1 MYRILAVDDSNIIS
15 SLVKLSLDTVKDFTV
30 DVAESSDQALVLIQQ
45 THYDLMIIDYMMPQ
59 INGIELVENVRAM
72 ASHQQTPIFILSAN
86 VDQESKDRAKALKV
100 SGWISKPFQPQTL
113 IKLVQKSLNV

>member
-1 MYRILAVDDSNIIS
+1 MYRILAVDDSKIIS

-30 DVAESSDQALVLIQQ
+30 DVAESYDQALVLIQQ
-45 THYDLMIIDYMMPQ
+45 THYDLMIIDYMMPK
-59 INGIELVENVRAM
+59 INGLELVENVRAM